1 MNRQQ
6 HALLFISDGG
16 AIMTR
21 PVVLSQKEREA
32 MLIVSMI
39 LMMDGNSDDELVET
53 LGTDFSPGAAINIL
67 NMAKNRI
74 EGKAWMADM

>member
-1 MNRQQ
+1 
-6 HALLFISDGG
+6 
-16 AIMTR
+16 MTR
-21 PVVLSQKEREA
+21 PVVLSLKEREA

-53 LGTDFSPGAAINIL
+53 LGTDFSPEAVINIL

-74 EGKAWMADM
+74 EGKTWMADM

>member
-1 MNRQQ
+1 
-6 HALLFISDGG
+6 
-16 AIMTR
+16 MTR

-53 LGTDFSPGAAINIL
+53 LGNDFSPEAAMNIL

-74 EGKAWMADM
+74 EGETWMTDM